1 LKFLE
6 ALMFTRTADVSS
18 PKATVSV
25 DGNEIEAREGD
36 TVAAAM
42 LAAGIVQ
49 FRTTPVSGAPRG
61 PLCMMGACFECL
73 VTIDGIGS
81 RQACLTVVRP
91 GMTIETQRGR
101 RELR

>member
-1 LKFLE
+1 
-6 ALMFTRTADVSS
+6 MFKRTVEPSS
-18 PKATVSV
+18 AKVMVTV
-25 DGNEIEAREGD
+25 DGSEIEAHEGD
-36 TVAAAM
+36 MVAAAM
-42 LAAGIVQ
+42 LAANILQ

-61 PLCMMGACFECL
+61 PFCMMGVCFECL

-81 RQACLTVVRP
+81 RQACLTPVHS

>member
-1 LKFLE
+1 
-6 ALMFTRTADVSS
+6 MFTRTTDV
-18 PKATVSV
+18 PAPDVMVTV
-25 DGNEIEAREGD
+25 DGNTIEARDGD

-42 LAAGIVQ
+42 LAAGILR

-81 RQACLTVVRP
+81 RQACLTLVRP
-91 GMTIETQRGR
+91 GMMIETQLGR